1 MATLKKS
8 LFSLFHYYMFL
19 SLMYWGQ
26 VAKPSLLGFW
36 GPGCDS
42 NISGN
47 TLSSGGA
54 QFVER
59 LGSSVPT
66 ISQTMC
72 WEAEDQDILIRIDGQ
87 GLPHFIL
94 LSQWMCASVS

>member
-1 MATLKKS
+1 
-8 LFSLFHYYMFL
+8 MFL

-26 VAKPSLLGFW
+26 VAKPSLLGLL
-36 GPGCDS
+36 GPGCDP

-54 QFVER
+54 QFVEH
-59 LGSSVPT
+59 LGSNVPT

-87 GLPHFIL
+87 RLPYFIL
-94 LSQWMCASVS
+94 LSK